1 MESHTFNKT
10 ILQAYDIRGIF
21 EKDLN
26 LIDALFLGKS
36 FATLLKKKKL
46 KNVVIGYD
54 GRISSLKIEKELV
67 KGLLS
72 KGIKVY
78 KIGLVPTPLLYFSMY
93 SRKLDSG
100 IMITGSHNPP
110 SYNGFKMLLK
120 NKNIFGKDILDIA
133 KISSKG
139 EFCKNKKGKVKKI
152 SMMNKYLLFLIN
164 SANIKK
170 NVKVAWDPGN
180 GSSGKI
186 ISYLTKKL
194 NGKHYLINEKIDGT
208 FPAHHPDPTVLKNLK
223 QLINLVKKKKCDFG
237 FAFDGDGD
245 RLGVVDDKG
254 KIIFADK
261 IVAFLAKD
269 VLLGKPNSKIILDI
283 KSSQIVFNEIKKL
296 KGRPIFWKTGHSL
309 IKEKMK
315 ELNSPLSGEMSGHI
329 FYADDFFGYD
339 DAMYVALRLL
349 RILGNQSRKLSD
361 LIGEYPATYSTPETR
376 FDVKEIR
383 KFAIIDEIKERLKNT
398 EGEVINIDGIRVQNK
413 LGWFLIRASN
423 TQNQLT
429 CRAEALNRSDLI
441 SLTNLIQ
448 EQLQLS
454 GVEYRFTHE

>member
-10 ILQAYDIRGIF
+10 ILRAYDIRGIF

-164 SANIKK
+164 SANIKN

-315 ELNSPLSGEMSGHI
+315 EIKATFAGEMSGHI
-329 FYADDFFGYD
+329 FFADKYYGFD
-339 DAMYVALRLL
+339 DAIYASIRFLNLFSDSNKSLSKIFNNMEKSFNTPELRFNSTETEKFMIVKKLKK
-349 RILGNQSRKLSD
+349 ILKKEKKKFIAIDGVR
-361 LIGEYPATYSTPETR
+361 YST
-376 FDVKEIR
+376 KE
-383 KFAIIDEIKERLKNT
+383 
-398 EGEVINIDGIRVQNK
+398 
-413 LGWFLIRASN
+413 GWWLVRASN
-423 TQNQLT
+423 TQNIIVAR
-429 CRAEALNRSDLI
+429 CEAYSKENLKKVKLNLRK
-441 SLTNLIQ
+441 NLKKCCF
-448 EQLQLS
+448 E
-454 GVEYRFTHE
+454 VPKF

>member
-10 ILQAYDIRGIF
+10 ILRAYDIRGIF

-93 SRKLDSG
+93 SNKLDSG

-223 QLINLVKKKKCDFG
+223 QLINLVKKKKCDLG

-315 ELNSPLSGEMSGHI
+315 EIKATFAGEMSGHI
-329 FYADDFFGYD
+329 FFADKYYGFD
-339 DAMYVALRLL
+339 DAIYASIRFLNLFSNSNKSLSKIFNNMEKSFNTPELRFNSTETEKFMIVKKLKK
-349 RILGNQSRKLSD
+349 ILKKEKKKFIAIDGVR
-361 LIGEYPATYSTPETR
+361 YST
-376 FDVKEIR
+376 KE
-383 KFAIIDEIKERLKNT
+383 
-398 EGEVINIDGIRVQNK
+398 
-413 LGWFLIRASN
+413 GWWLVRASN
-423 TQNQLT
+423 TQNIIVAR
-429 CRAEALNRSDLI
+429 CEAYSKENLKKVKLNLRK
-441 SLTNLIQ
+441 NLKKCCF
-448 EQLQLS
+448 E
-454 GVEYRFTHE
+454 VPKF

>member
-10 ILQAYDIRGIF
+10 ILRAYDIRGIF

-36 FATLLKKKKL
+36 FATLLKRKKF

-110 SYNGFKMLLK
+110 NYNGFKMLLK

-180 GSSGKI
+180 GSSGNI

-315 ELNSPLSGEMSGHI
+315 EIKATFAGEMSGHI
-329 FYADDFFGYD
+329 FFADKYYGFD
-339 DAMYVALRLL
+339 DAIYASIRFLNLFSNSNKSLSKIFNNMEKSFNTPELRFNSTETEKFMIVKKLKK
-349 RILGNQSRKLSD
+349 ILKKEKKNFIAIDGVR
-361 LIGEYPATYSTPETR
+361 YST
-376 FDVKEIR
+376 KE
-383 KFAIIDEIKERLKNT
+383 
-398 EGEVINIDGIRVQNK
+398 
-413 LGWFLIRASN
+413 GWWLVRASN
-423 TQNQLT
+423 TQNIIVAR
-429 CRAEALNRSDLI
+429 CEAYSKENLNKVKL
-441 SLTNLIQ
+441 NLRKNLKKCCF
-448 EQLQLS
+448 E
-454 GVEYRFTHE
+454 VPKF

>member
-10 ILQAYDIRGIF
+10 ILRAYDIRGIF

-93 SRKLDSG
+93 SNKLDSG

-315 ELNSPLSGEMSGHI
+315 EIKATFAGEMSGHI
-329 FYADDFFGYD
+329 FFADKYYGFD
-339 DAMYVALRLL
+339 DAIYASIRFLNLFSDSNKSLSKIFNNMEKSFNTPELRFNSTETEKFMIVKKLKK
-349 RILGNQSRKLSD
+349 ILKKEKKKFIAIDGVR
-361 LIGEYPATYSTPETR
+361 YST
-376 FDVKEIR
+376 KE
-383 KFAIIDEIKERLKNT
+383 
-398 EGEVINIDGIRVQNK
+398 
-413 LGWFLIRASN
+413 GWWLVRASN
-423 TQNQLT
+423 TQNIIVAR
-429 CRAEALNRSDLI
+429 CEAYSKENLKKVKLNLRK
-441 SLTNLIQ
+441 NLKKCCF
-448 EQLQLS
+448 E
-454 GVEYRFTHE
+454 VPKF

>member
-1 MESHTFNKT
+1 MENHTFNKT
-10 ILQAYDIRGIF
+10 ILRAYDIRGIF

-93 SRKLDSG
+93 SNKLDSG

-180 GSSGKI
+180 GSSGNI

-245 RLGVVDDKG
+245 RLGVVDDRG

-269 VLLGKPNSKIILDI
+269 VLLGKPNFKIILDI

-315 ELNSPLSGEMSGHI
+315 EIKATFAGEMSGHI
-329 FYADDFFGYD
+329 FFADKYYGFD
-339 DAMYVALRLL
+339 DAIYASIRFLNLFSDSNKSLSKIFNNMEKSFNTPELRFNSTETEKFMIVKKLKK
-349 RILGNQSRKLSD
+349 ILKKEKKKFIAIDGVR
-361 LIGEYPATYSTPETR
+361 YST
-376 FDVKEIR
+376 KE
-383 KFAIIDEIKERLKNT
+383 
-398 EGEVINIDGIRVQNK
+398 
-413 LGWFLIRASN
+413 GWWLVRASN
-423 TQNQLT
+423 TQNIIVAR
-429 CRAEALNRSDLI
+429 CEAYSKENLNKVKL
-441 SLTNLIQ
+441 NLRKNLKKCCF
-448 EQLQLS
+448 E
-454 GVEYRFTHE
+454 VPKF

>member
-10 ILQAYDIRGIF
+10 ILRAYDIRGIF

-93 SRKLDSG
+93 SNKLDSG

-170 NVKVAWDPGN
+170 NVRVAWDPGN

-315 ELNSPLSGEMSGHI
+315 EIKATFAGEMSGHI
-329 FYADDFFGYD
+329 FFADKYYGFD
-339 DAMYVALRLL
+339 DAIYASIRFLNLFSNSNKSLSKIFNNMEKSFNTPELRFNSTETEKFMIVKKLKK
-349 RILGNQSRKLSD
+349 ILKKEKKKFIAIDGVR
-361 LIGEYPATYSTPETR
+361 YST
-376 FDVKEIR
+376 KE
-383 KFAIIDEIKERLKNT
+383 
-398 EGEVINIDGIRVQNK
+398 
-413 LGWFLIRASN
+413 GWWLVRASN
-423 TQNQLT
+423 TQNIIVAR
-429 CRAEALNRSDLI
+429 CEAYSKENLKKVKLNLRK
-441 SLTNLIQ
+441 NLKKCCF
-448 EQLQLS
+448 E
-454 GVEYRFTHE
+454 VPKF